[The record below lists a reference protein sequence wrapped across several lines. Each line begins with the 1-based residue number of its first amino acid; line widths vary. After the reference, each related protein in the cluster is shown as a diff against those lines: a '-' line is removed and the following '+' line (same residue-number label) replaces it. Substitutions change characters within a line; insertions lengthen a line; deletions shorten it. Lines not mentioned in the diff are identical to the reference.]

1 MVVTGPGGS
10 GRSTA
15 INALEDMGYEAIDN
29 LPISLLTRLF
39 SDPVVSR
46 PLVVGIDPRNR
57 DFAVEGLFEALA
69 EVESRTGKAPV
80 LTYLD
85 CDADTLI
92 QRYSE
97 TRRRHPMSPDGD
109 PKTGIDRE
117 IALLEPLR
125 LAADVLIRT
134 GPLNVHELRAEIV
147 RQFQAEENGNALVVN
162 LQSFSYRR
170 GVPRG
175 ADMVID
181 VRFLRNPHYVMEL
194 RPRTG
199 LEKTIQQFVQEDR
212 AFDPFYTRLLDL
224 VLFLLPAYQR
234 EGKSYF
240 SIGFGCT
247 GGKHRS
253 VSVTEMFAASL
264 AREGW
269 SVSARHRD
277 LERLGAGQPDREVV
291 E

>member
-1 MVVTGPGGS
+1 MVIVTGPGGS

-15 INALEDMGYEAIDN
+15 INALEDMGFEAIDN
-29 LPISLLTRLF
+29 LPISLLPRLF
-39 SDPVVSR
+39 SDPTLNR

-57 DFAVEGLFEALA
+57 DFAVEGLFEALS
-69 EVESRTGKAPV
+69 EVEGRIGRQPV

-92 QRYSE
+92 RRYSE

-125 LAADVLIRT
+125 LAADVLIMT
-134 GPLNVHELRAEIV
+134 GSMNVHELRAEMV
-147 RQFQAEENGNALVVN
+147 RQFQVEEHGNDMVVN

-175 ADMVID
+175 IDMVMD
-181 VRFLRNPHYVMEL
+181 VRFLRNPHYVPEL
-194 RPRTG
+194 RPLTG
-199 LEKTIQQFVQEDR
+199 LDPVIQTFVQDDP
-212 AFDPFYTRLLDL
+212 AFEPFYSRLLGL
-224 VLFLLPAYQR
+224 VLFLLPAYER

-240 SIGFGCT
+240 SVGFGCT

-253 VSVTEMFAASL
+253 VTVAELISASL
-264 AREGW
+264 ARESW
-269 SVSARHRD
+269 PVSVRHRE
-277 LERLGAGQPDREVV
+277 LVRPGAVDRVV
-291 E
+291 ME